1 MYVVFCPQ
9 TFINQ
14 KRKIMTAILSQL
26 FRTQEG
32 FINDA

>member
-1 MYVVFCPQ
+1 MWFAVHGHLL
-9 TFINQ
+9 IR
-14 KRKIMTAILSQL
+14 KGKIMTNNFKSQL

>member
-1 MYVVFCPQ
+1 MWFSVHGHLL
-9 TFINQ
+9 IR
-14 KRKIMTAILSQL
+14 KGKIMTNNFKSQL